1 MVCDFCNNH
10 LLRLSHGVRSGC
22 LSVPMA
28 TICKLPEPLLLCGN
42 VSQNWKDFEEQLT
55 WFLERTESSS
65 KSNMVKIGIMLS
77 HVRKEAREVYKTLSW
92 NAEGDNQKFDKVIKA
107 FRRYCSP
114 RKHILYKRYTFWTL
128 QQEVDESVD
137 AYLTRIKLKLE
148 MCEYAAEV
156 RQDLARDKFVFRL
169 IDDRLKERLL
179 CEENLDLATAVGQ
192 AQRAESSKRQIKEMS
207 THSEV
212 NVMQR
217 SRNQPTSVTTPL
229 INCGNCGRQHKPK
242 QCPAFGQ
249 ECMLCHKFNHFSR
262 VCRTRRINPQQQTSP
277 PSARNSSTASR
288 KVHDIEHNDAGSN
301 SLTEESQDL
310 FIAPLEVNGLKKKSL
325 AWFSDLNTSGGQLCV
340 KLDTGAEVSVLPSK
354 LYDKL

>member
-1 MVCDFCNNH
+1 
-10 LLRLSHGVRSGC
+10 
-22 LSVPMA
+22 
-28 TICKLPEPLLLCGN
+28 
-42 VSQNWKDFEEQLT
+42 
-55 WFLERTESSS
+55 
-65 KSNMVKIGIMLS
+65 
-77 HVRKEAREVYKTLSW
+77 
-92 NAEGDNQKFDKVIKA
+92 
-107 FRRYCSP
+107 
-114 RKHILYKRYTFWTL
+114 
-128 QQEVDESVD
+128 
-137 AYLTRIKLKLE
+137 

-156 RQDLARDKFVFRL
+156 RQDLARDKFVFGL

-179 CEENLDLATAVGQ
+179 REENLDLATAVGQ

-212 NVMQR
+212 YVMQR

-229 INCGNCGRQHKPK
+229 INCGNCGHQHKPK

-277 PSARNSSTASR
+277 PSARNSSTASQ

-301 SLTEESQDL
+301 SLAEESQDL
-310 FIAPLEVNGLKKKSL
+310 FIMPLEVNGLKKKSL

-354 LYDKL
+354 LYDKLQPKSLLKNTSMTLTAYGGMPIQPNGICKLMCDTPAFSNMPEVDFYVTPVDAHPILGLTDCIQLGLIKRVCSIQERVLTKQ